1 MTFVRNLKIRTKILS
16 GLGFIL
22 ALSMMGGFVAYLSL
36 NKIGQSFHEVAERR
50 MPAVKLLASMEV
62 ELLNLINGYSLLLST
77 EQNRAEREALVADI
91 DAYRTAYQDY
101 KRQYDSYDR
110 SPEEE
115 QAYQRLN
122 ASLERLREIN
132 RRELDP
138 RHQAFLSLGLMSPI
152 AQNRDILQVMRNHE
166 GFRLHVLRSITD
178 MRQIERG
185 LDPTTCSFAQW
196 LASFE
201 HDNPE
206 IDALIQQMIPQ
217 HDALHAA
224 VPLINTAIAEGRQAQ
239 ALRIFEAQ
247 MIPTADAAFDYFE
260 QINNLAQS
268 GATAISEMSAIL
280 AGAATAARADV
291 VDAFAELERL
301 VAERTESDVETVDTL
316 ITQSN
321 LVNLSGMSFGIVVA
335 IALGLLITRM
345 VTGGIKQGVVMAER
359 IARGDLSVQ
368 ADTALV
374 AQRDEVG
381 DLVRA
386 MDEMVGKLRQALSTV
401 ASGAESITAA
411 SNQTASTAQS
421 LSQGASQQA
430 ASVEQTTASIEQMSA
445 SIAQNTENAQVT
457 DTISTKA
464 ADDAT
469 EGGKAV
475 TETVDAMKSIAEKIS
490 IIDDIAYQTNLLALN
505 AAIEAARAGDHGKG
519 FAVVAA
525 EVRNLAERSQ
535 VAAQEIGEVAKNSV
549 NLAVRAGK
557 LLDEIVP
564 AIQQT
569 SGLVQE
575 ISAASTEQSSG
586 AAQVGQAME
595 QLNAITQQ
603 SASASEQLA
612 STSEEM
618 KGQAQQLQNAVS
630 FFRFQSD
637 DRAGT
642 GDPRSAL
649 PATGKNAG
657 HPHPAPRAQKDDA
670 GFVRF

>member
-1 MTFVRNLKIRTKILS
+1 MTFVRHLKIRTKILS

-36 NKIGQSFHEVAERR
+36 NKIGQSFLEVAEQR

-62 ELLNLINGYSLLLST
+62 ELLNLINSYSLLLST
-77 EQNRAEREALVADI
+77 EQKRSEREALVADI
-91 DAYRTAYQDY
+91 DAYRAAYQEY
-101 KRQYDSYDR
+101 KRQYDAYDR
-110 SPEEE
+110 SPGEE

-122 ASLERLREIN
+122 ASLETLRGIN
-132 RRELDP
+132 RGEVDP
-138 RHQAFLSLGLMSPI
+138 RHQTFLSLGLMSPV

-185 LDPTTCSFAQW
+185 LDPTACSFAKW

-224 VPLINTAIAEGRQAQ
+224 VPQINTAIAEGSQAE

-268 GATAISEMSAIL
+268 GATAISEMSAVL
-280 AGAATAARADV
+280 AGAATAARAEV
-291 VDAFAELERL
+291 IESFTELESL
-301 VAERTESDVETVDTL
+301 VAERTEGDVEAVDTL
-316 ITQSN
+316 ISQSN
-321 LVNLSGMSFGIVVA
+321 LVNISGMSFGVVIA
-335 IALGLLITRM
+335 VALGLLMTRM
-345 VTGGIKQGVVMAER
+345 VTGGIKQGVVMAEK
-359 IARGDLSVQ
+359 IAQGDLSAQ
-368 ADTALV
+368 PDATLV

-386 MDEMVGKLRQALSTV
+386 IDAMAGKLRQALSTV

-411 SNQTASTAQS
+411 SDQTASTAQS

-430 ASVEQTTASIEQMSA
+430 ASVEETTASIEQISA
-445 SIAQNTENAQVT
+445 SIAQNTENAKVT

-464 ADDAT
+464 AADAT
-469 EGGKAV
+469 EGGEAV
-475 TETVDAMKSIAEKIS
+475 TKTVDAMKSIAEKIT
-490 IIDDIAYQTNLLALN
+490 IIDEIAYQTNLLALN
-505 AAIEAARAGDHGKG
+505 AAIEAARAGEHGKG
-519 FAVVAA
+519 FAVVAT

-535 VAAQEIGEVAKNSV
+535 MAAQEIGEVSKNSV
-549 NLAVRAGK
+549 DLAVRAGE

-564 AIQQT
+564 AIQKT
-569 SGLVQE
+569 SDLVQE
-575 ISAASTEQSSG
+575 ISAASNEQSSG

-630 FFRFQSD
+630 FFSFERDHGADKGSAASVPASTREASRRPPPPAQSQPD
-637 DRAGT
+637 D
-642 GDPRSAL
+642 SE
-649 PATGKNAG
+649 
-657 HPHPAPRAQKDDA
+657 
-670 GFVRF
+670 FVRF